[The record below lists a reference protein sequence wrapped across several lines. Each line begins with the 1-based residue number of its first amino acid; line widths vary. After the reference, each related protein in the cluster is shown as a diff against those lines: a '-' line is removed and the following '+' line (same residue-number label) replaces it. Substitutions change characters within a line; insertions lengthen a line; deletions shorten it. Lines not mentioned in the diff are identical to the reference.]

1 MKTLIRLASVGGAVF
16 VAMALAAPALAAYV
30 PKIDATVPNS
40 LGASG
45 HTIIHVAVGAAD
57 DSTARVVVYAPLGFT
72 VAPGSPGQT
81 IGSVDAKVR
90 AIDLGGGIV
99 PVTGSIE
106 TRAATGTALVNGIPV
121 PLSQLAAQCT
131 GLGVHTAFWVFK
143 LSAGGSTIE
152 FPAFWDT
159 TTGAETAVGSGK
171 VTFCGQPDDVPI
183 GTPNR
188 APLGIKLVDAVL
200 NFNKVFKNP
209 TSAGVY
215 SWTSIWTPYFPG
227 TGAFNAAGTVTALG
241 LNGLPV
247 TSTLKGR
254 YDKKKRIAR
263 LAGKVSAAGRF
274 QAGVK
279 LPLYAGKNKAKMKRT
294 ALTSPTTAAGAYT
307 ATKRI
312 AGATFFQMRFAAPE
326 VDYTSQGCAALPAT
340 LPKCASAT
348 VGAFTAWSPI
358 VKVTPRR

>member
-1 MKTLIRLASVGGAVF
+1 MKTLTRLASVGGALVA
-16 VAMALAAPALAAYV
+16 AMALAGPALAAYA

-40 LGASG
+40 LGATG
-45 HTIIHVAVGAAD
+45 HTIIHVSVAPAN
-57 DSTARVVVYAPLGFT
+57 DSTARVVVYSPLGFT
-72 VAPGSPGQT
+72 VSPGT
-81 IGSVDAKVR
+81 PGTSIGTVDAKVR
-90 AIDLGGGIV
+90 ALDLGGAIV
-99 PVTGSIE
+99 PVTGTIE
-106 TRAATGTALVNGIPV
+106 VRAATGTALVNGVPV
-121 PLSQLAAQCT
+121 PLTTLAALCT
-131 GLGVHTAFWVFK
+131 GLGEHTSYWVFK
-143 LSAGGSTIE
+143 LSASGTNIE

-159 TTGAETAVGSGK
+159 TTGAEAAVGSGK

-200 NFNKVFKNP
+200 NFNKVFTNGR
-209 TSAGVY
+209 TAGVY
-215 SWTSIWTPYFPG
+215 NWTSIWTPYTPG

-247 TSTLKGR
+247 RSTLKGR
-254 YDKKKRIAR
+254 YDKKTR
-263 LAGKVSAAGRF
+263 LAKFAGKVSAAGRF

-279 LPLYAGKNKAKMKRT
+279 LPLFAGKNKAKMKRT
-294 ALTSPTTAAGAYT
+294 TLTGPTTAAGAYT

-312 AGATFFQMRFAAPE
+312 AGATFFQMRFAAPA
-326 VDYTSQGCAALPAT
+326 VDYTAQGCAGLPAA

-348 VGAFTAWSPI
+348 VGAFTAWSNV